1 MDGNLTGQMLLESAR
16 RLTVDAVLVRD
27 AAELV
32 DSLDRAGHDPDSR
45 RVVIQLKEMGS
56 RYSELARRLKLVALQ
71 LQDRAEPEQP
81 LRIGQVL
88 AARQQEQAAAREAVG
103 DGA

>member
-1 MDGNLTGQMLLESAR
+1 MTVH

-45 RVVIQLKEMGS
+45 RVVSQLKEMGV
-56 RYSELARRLKLVALQ
+56 RYSELARHLKLVALQ
-71 LQDRAEPEQP
+71 FDGRIEHEQP

-88 AARQQEQAAAREAVG
+88 AARQEEQQAAREAIG

>member
-1 MDGNLTGQMLLESAR
+1 LEHYARSGERTLDGNLTGRMLLDSAR

-45 RVVIQLKEMGS
+45 RVVNQLKEMGI

-71 LQDRAEPEQP
+71 FDDRIEREQEQP
-81 LRIGQVL
+81 LRIDQIL
-88 AARQQEQAAAREAVG
+88 
-103 DGA
+103 

>member
-1 MDGNLTGQMLLESAR
+1 M
-16 RLTVDAVLVRD
+16 DAVLVRD

-45 RVVIQLKEMGS
+45 RVVSQLKEMGI
-56 RYSELARRLKLVALQ
+56 RYNELARRLKLVALQ
-71 LQDRAEPEQP
+71 FGGRIEHEQP
-81 LRIGQVL
+81 LRIDQVL
-88 AARQQEQAAAREAVG
+88 AVRQEQQGAAREAIG